1 MTTPEII
8 VPVPVARTC
17 DGYWCH
23 PALSAFYNDREY
35 VANTEYTQWLMDH
48 GLEDNL
54 VWQED
59 EVGSLHDPEWLR
71 QADFST
77 WAPPEPEGEGWF
89 IGAIYE
95 DEDNGPVC
103 IWLRRREVSC
113 AEH

>member
-8 VPVPVARTC
+8 GPVPVVRTC

-35 VANTEYTQWLMDH
+35 VASTEYQQWLMDR
-48 GLEDNL
+48 GLEDSL

-59 EVGSLHDPEWLR
+59 DIGSLDDPEWIR
-71 QADFST
+71 QADFSL
-77 WAPPEPEGEGWF
+77 WSPPHPEGTGWF

-95 DEDNGPVC
+95 DEDNGPLC
-103 IWLRRREVSC
+103 IWLRRWEVSC